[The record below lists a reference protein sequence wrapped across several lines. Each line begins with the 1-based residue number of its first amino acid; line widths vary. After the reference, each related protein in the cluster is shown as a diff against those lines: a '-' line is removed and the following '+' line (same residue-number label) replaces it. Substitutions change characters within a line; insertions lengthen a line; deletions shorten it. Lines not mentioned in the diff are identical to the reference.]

1 MTDLHNLP
9 DRLSAS
15 GSSAKYSRLEAEIS
29 AMQRNSS
36 TYCDEPEDS
45 ADYRVSASA
54 QRLSLL
60 LPVDSGSRIS
70 EVPHVAKAV
79 HSTAVARPMAHKRA
93 RASLQPTLI
102 SLPLKSS

>member
-45 ADYRVSASA
+45 ADYRVSALA
-54 QRLSLL
+54 QELSLL
-60 LPVDSGSRIS
+60 LPVDTGLRIS
-70 EVPHVAKAV
+70 EVPHVAEAV
-79 HSTAVARPMAHKRA
+79 RSTAFARPMAHKRA
-93 RASLQPTLI
+93 RAILQLTLDF
-102 SLPLKSS
+102 LPLESS